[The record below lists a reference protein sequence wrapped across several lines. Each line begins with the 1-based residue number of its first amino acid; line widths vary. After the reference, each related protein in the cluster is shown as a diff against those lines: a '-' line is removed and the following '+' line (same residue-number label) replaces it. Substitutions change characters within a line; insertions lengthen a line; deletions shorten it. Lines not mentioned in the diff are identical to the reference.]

1 VAAKR
6 TDQKAIRVYVDA
18 DIYSLLK
25 RLAGVREQ
33 SLNHLMNGM
42 IEDWLALDE
51 QQETIERHRLDE
63 FGEDEDVQS
72 LD

>member
-6 TDQKAIRVYVDA
+6 PDQKAIRVYVEI

-33 SLNHLMNGM
+33 SLNQLMNGM
-42 IEDWLALDE
+42 IDDWLALAD

-63 FGEDEDVQS
+63 FGDDED
-72 LD
+72 